1 MGLYY
6 CLKGGMT
13 YFMGQNLNPGR
24 NSGTE
29 GVCSKFHAA
38 ASGTMVL
45 IGSLVFDSSVACRL
59 STACRAEWLI
69 EAYSEELTSS
79 AYTEAILLDTDQ
91 WD

>member
-1 MGLYY
+1 MNCGPILLFKRWNDIFYGT
-6 CLKGGMT
+6 K
-13 YFMGQNLNPGR
+13 FESR

-79 AYTEAILLDTDQ
+79 AYTRSHTAGH
-91 WD
+91 